1 MSTEPAE
8 DRRGRPRSTH
18 AHAAIL
24 DATLHLLT
32 EVGYTRLTV
41 EGIAARAGVAKT
53 TIYRWWPTKS
63 ALTVEAIRCGSAPAP
78 VEPTGDVRTDVR
90 AAVQAVAD
98 CYAGSALGAA
108 LPGVVA
114 DLVQEGSAGELLDA
128 LLHPHR
134 EALRR
139 IVGDAADRGE
149 LAHGVDAELLHE
161 VVAGTIF
168 YRVLLGRRMTCD
180 IADELVDI
188 LLDGLPV
195 RPGVPR

>member
-32 EVGYTRLTV
+32 DVGYTRLTV
-41 EGIAARAGVAKT
+41 EGIAARAGVSKT

-63 ALTVEAIRCGSAPAP
+63 ALAVEAIRCGPAPAP
-78 VEPTGDVRTDVR
+78 VEPTGDLRTDIR

-98 CYAGSALGAA
+98 CYAGSAVGAA

-139 IVGDAADRGE
+139 IVREAADRGE
-149 LAHGVDAELLHE
+149 LAQGADAELLHE

-168 YRVLLGRRMTCD
+168 YRVLLGRRTTGD
-180 IADELVDI
+180 VADELVDV

-195 RPGVPR
+195 RSGVPR